1 LRPAPLAALLLA
13 VSLALAARAEDAGP
27 GIDDPSP
34 SPLPFRRSAR
44 PPGSPPPVAVPSH
57 AAEMIF
63 DMPMDLDRQEV
74 RKKLEEYSS
83 PGGRAWLAA
92 VMRKADPYRDY
103 VAGRIREMGLPRE
116 LLYLPV
122 IESEYRPDAVSR
134 SGAAGIWQFMRNSI
148 SGYGMRIDEW
158 RDDRRDFMKS
168 TDAAL
173 KKLKYN
179 HSVLKDWRLAVAAYN
194 HGLNGMKKA
203 IAKAGTGDFWELCE
217 KGVLPAETARYV
229 PKFMAVAAILSYGGR
244 LGLDAAWP
252 DASSWAVVDMDRPV
266 DLGLLASEA
275 GLAAETLR
283 AANAELRYNVTPPGG
298 AGWALKVRAEDE
310 DSIRAVL
317 NDPSTKLIRY
327 YLYQV
332 KSGDTLS
339 ALSRHYGVPVTSILS
354 SNPGLKPSLLRIGS
368 AIVIPAMKDVSPY
381 EGKKAGNADIPFTGS
396 YTVAKGDS
404 LWSISLR
411 YGVQP
416 ELLAERNGL
425 GLSSILREG
434 SALKVPINE

>member
-1 LRPAPLAALLLA
+1 MA
-13 VSLALAARAEDAGP
+13 VSLALAAQEDARSP
-27 GIDDPSP
+27 GTDDPSP
-34 SPLPFRRSAR
+34 SPAALPFRRSAR
-44 PPGSPPPVAVPSH
+44 PPEGPGTGSVPSH
-57 AAEMIF
+57 AAEMVF
-63 DMPMDLDRQEV
+63 DMPMDLDRPEV

-92 VMRKADPYRDY
+92 VMRKSDPYRDY
-103 VAGRIREMGLPRE
+103 VASRIREMGLPRE

-179 HSVLKDWRLAVAAYN
+179 HEVLKDWRLALSAYN
-194 HGLNGMKKA
+194 HGLNGVKRA

-217 KGVLPAETARYV
+217 KGALPIETMRYV
-229 PKFMAVAAILSYGGR
+229 PKFMAIAAVLSYGGR
-244 LGLDAAWP
+244 RGMEAAWP
-252 DASSWAVVDMDRPV
+252 DTPSWTVLALDRPV
-266 DLGLLASEA
+266 DLGLLAGEA
-275 GLAAETLR
+275 GLSLETLR
-283 AANAELRYNVTPPGG
+283 AGNAELRYNVTPPGG

-310 DSIRAVL
+310 NSVRAVL
-317 NDPSTKLIRY
+317 DDPSTKLIRY
-327 YLYQV
+327 YLYPV

-339 ALSRHYGVPVTSILS
+339 ALSRHYGVPVSSILS
-354 SNPGLKPSLLRIGS
+354 GNPGLKPSLLRIGS
-368 AIVIPAMKDVSPY
+368 TIIIPAMKDVSPY
-381 EGKKAGNADIPFTGS
+381 EGRKAANADLPFTGS
-396 YTVAKGDS
+396 YAVAKGDS

-434 SALKVPINE
+434 SVLKVPINE